1 MKTDARVRYTKMVI
15 QQAFLDLL
23 KKKPIA
29 KITVKEICDI
39 AQINRATFYK
49 HYRDPYDLLE
59 QFQNEAIQGLLDM
72 IEVSSEK
79 STEQVLHSILTIMQD
94 NKEMF
99 AKFATM
105 KEDKSFSFRLAVNCF
120 EKMNEMR
127 MANGSSASA
136 FSGIYFGY
144 IAGGTSGIIEYWLR
158 SGMKESPAEIAHT
171 ILKLNSTITQNL

>member
-1 MKTDARVRYTKMVI
+1 MKTDARVRYTRMMI

-23 KKKPIA
+23 KKKNIS

-49 HYRDPYDLLE
+49 HYQDPYDVLE
-59 QFQNEAIQGLLDM
+59 QFQNKAIQGLLDM
-72 IEVSSEK
+72 IEASSEK
-79 STEQVLHSILTIMQD
+79 STEQIFFSILTVMQE

-105 KEDKSFSFRLAVNCF
+105 KEDKSFSFRLAVSCF

-127 MANGSSASA
+127 MKNGSSAPA
-136 FSGIYFGY
+136 FSGIYFSY
-144 IAGGTSGIIEYWLR
+144 IVGGTSGIIEYWLR
-158 SGMKESPAEIAHT
+158 SGMKESPADITKT
-171 ILKLNSTITQNL
+171 ILKLNSTITQAL

>member
-1 MKTDARVRYTKMVI
+1 MKTDARVRYTRMMI
-15 QQAFLDLL
+15 QQTFLDLL
-23 KKKPIA
+23 KKKTIS

-49 HYRDPYDLLE
+49 HYQDTYDLLE
-59 QFQNEAIQGLLDM
+59 QFQNEAIQGLLAL
-72 IEVSSEK
+72 IESSSEK
-79 STEQVLHSILTIMQD
+79 STEQTLFSILTVMQE

-105 KEDKSFSFRLAVNCF
+105 KEDKSFSFRLAVSCF

-127 MANGSSASA
+127 MENGSSAPA

-144 IAGGTSGIIEYWLR
+144 IAGGTNGIIEYWLLN
-158 SGMKESPAEIAHT
+158 GMKESPADIAKT
-171 ILKLNSTITQNL
+171 ILKLNSTIAQAF

>member
-1 MKTDARVRYTKMVI
+1 MKTDARVRYTRMII
-15 QQAFLDLL
+15 QKTFLDLL
-23 KKKPIA
+23 KKKPIS

-49 HYRDPYDLLE
+49 HYQDPYDLLE

-72 IEVSSEK
+72 IEASSEK
-79 STEQVLHSILTIMQD
+79 STEQILLSILTIMKE
-94 NKEMF
+94 NKDMF
-99 AKFATM
+99 KKFAAM
-105 KEDKSFSFRLAVNCF
+105 KEDKSFSFRLAVSCF

-127 MANGSSASA
+127 MENGSSAPA

-158 SGMKESPAEIAHT
+158 SGMKESPADIAKT
-171 ILKLNSTITQNL
+171 ILKLNSTIAQAF